1 MKKQQLGL
9 LIKTLQKIE
18 VGTSIFAESCNANA
32 HDAQKYCFYKI
43 VCSVMQS
50 DKHWQEQ
57 LNIKKKLK
65 HLCVCQ
71 IYCNPNPQ
79 QNKVPLSLEFNTDP
93 VPIQVST
100 NIMMN
105 ACFPLCMTAIP
116 FFLFYGYRFL
126 LLFSSRDSLSVR

>member
-1 MKKQQLGL
+1 MLRTTKHKK
-9 LIKTLQKIE
+9 
-18 VGTSIFAESCNANA
+18 N
-32 HDAQKYCFYKI
+32 
-43 VCSVMQS
+43 
-50 DKHWQEQ
+50 
-57 LNIKKKLK
+57 LK

-79 QNKVPLSLEFNTDP
+79 QNKVPLSLEFNPDP